1 MAKFR
6 VELVR
11 YDMDKT
17 KKRKRANFT
26 VDHQSE
32 RAIVEKLERIHKGE
46 TVQTIHEVIWGEDE
60 LAASR
65 DEVEVF
71 TGQVKF
77 FDETKGFGFIRP
89 NEKMEDL
96 FFHASALKDNTITDN
111 DHVQFSIGTG
121 TKGKTAIHIE
131 LLKD

>member
-32 RAIVEKLERIHKGE
+32 AAIVEKLEKIHKGE
-46 TVQTIHEVIWGEDE
+46 KVQTIHEIVWGENE
-60 LAASR
+60 LAVSE
-65 DEVEVF
+65 DEAEIF

-96 FFHASALKDNTITDN
+96 FFHASALSDNTITDN
-111 DHVQFSIGTG
+111 DHVQFELGTG

-131 LLKD
+131 LLKE